1 MRETSGGTSH
11 VEETSSNR
19 AVPVGGRRSASRFRT
34 MLVGDQVGRWRRKR
48 LRVCDRSDSHDSLL
62 AAASGPNQDGRVLGE
77 HGWRL
82 QRKVGPLLSV
92 LLVVLLVSLL
102 AVRVAAQPD
111 VGTKHDP
118 QPSVDPPN
126 LERCSRESL
135 THRPGWT
142 LSGSWTPDGSTL
154 LVVDILHNQ
163 ILRYSDVGRSLGTLP
178 EVTERTIENFFP
190 HMLRRQDAGDV
201 ILELASGRIVA
212 LNPDGFG
219 VRIKSDIF
227 SEAVNGH
234 WNVRSMFLWHP
245 AAGDLITISDLKD
258 LSKPDKDEDAWM
270 SAFVRIPLA
279 SPSEFT
285 VLKLPEGEGQR
296 ALIDDSER
304 EFYRLGNPY
313 LTALDGKGYVL
324 RMNGKPRIYENQEGS
339 DALMELKAY
348 RFEDPLP
355 DLPSFETRADV
366 ETVLAKVEESSMPVG
381 LFGFGQR
388 LFVVTRVAGHPNA
401 RWQVTSIDPATD
413 TVHGTASIPLDAS
426 HVTVVPGPKKWAF
439 IEKGH
444 AYGFGNQVIDSVY
457 FVPASRFEGE
467 LSGDICK

>member
-1 MRETSGGTSH
+1 
-11 VEETSSNR
+11 
-19 AVPVGGRRSASRFRT
+19 
-34 MLVGDQVGRWRRKR
+34 MLVADQVGRWRRKKF
-48 LRVCDRSDSHDSLL
+48 RVSDRGYSHDPLL
-62 AAASGPNQDGRVLGE
+62 AGPSAPDQDGRVLGQ

-82 QRKVGPLLSV
+82 LRKERFLLSG
-92 LLVVLLVSLL
+92 LLVVLFVSLL
-102 AVRVAAQPD
+102 AVRVGAQPE
-111 VGTKHDP
+111 VGPKHNS
-118 QPSVDPPN
+118 QPSGDPLN
-126 LERCSRESL
+126 LEPCSRESL

-163 ILRYSDVGRSLGTLP
+163 LLRYSDVGRSLGTLP

-190 HMLRRQDAGDV
+190 HMLRSQDAGDMV
-201 ILELASGRIVA
+201 LELASGRIVA

-258 LSKPDKDEDAWM
+258 LSKADKDEDAWM

-279 SPSEFT
+279 SPSEFK
-285 VLKLPEGEGQR
+285 VLRLPEGESQH
-296 ALIDDSER
+296 ALIDDRER

-313 LTALDGKGYVL
+313 LTALEGKGYVL
-324 RMNGKPRIYENQEGS
+324 RMDGKPRIYENQDGS
-339 DALMELKAY
+339 DELMELKAY

-355 DLPSFETRADV
+355 DLPSFGTRADV

-381 LFGFGQR
+381 LFGFQQR
-388 LFVVTRVAGHPNA
+388 LFVVTRLAGHPNA
-401 RWQVTSIDPATD
+401 QWQVTSIDPGTD
-413 TVHGTASIPLDAS
+413 TVHGTAYIPLTAN
-426 HVTVVPGPKKWAF
+426 HVTVVPGPRKWAF

-444 AYGFGNQVIDSVY
+444 AYGFGDQVIESVY

-467 LSGDICK
+467 LAGDICK